1 MLVVGRGYALQSHKS
16 IVYDIDSM
24 YSVKGLGDSV
34 ARVSKNYRD
43 TRMTR
48 AIFELLCSPR
58 LTLLFHPLMVA
69 LIFTAAQSSLHVLDY

>member
-16 IVYDIDSM
+16 IVYDIDSR
-24 YSVKGLGDSV
+24 YSIKGLGDSI

-48 AIFELLCSPR
+48 NF
-58 LTLLFHPLMVA
+58 
-69 LIFTAAQSSLHVLDY
+69 